1 MRVGIR
7 GVFYSL
13 LLVALL
19 SLSNAAVYGASTI
32 LINEVAF
39 GETGGTDWVELYCVD
54 DDSGAGVDIQGY
66 CLTDLDGTDLT
77 LTTKPVTMYAT
88 DREIT
93 SYDDRYVV
101 VHWENNADDETDIT
115 GDTNGNGYLDLYIPT
130 TGVDFTATDDQCAL
144 DTDTDYSNGGILDAV
159 CWSNNDDTFSEASD
173 INNYLATTQWPSAG
187 NTAVEFNA
195 VCWTN
200 SDEVDAG
207 ESIGRDSSSTDTNNK
222 DDWHHFITGTPGEA
236 NPSGGSSGD
245 ILINEVAP
253 SESGGADWVELYN
266 ASGSSKNIQYW
277 AVKERST
284 KVKTLPDLTMA
295 AGEYLV
301 LHFNSSTAD
310 ETDATGDTNEN
321 GYWDVY
327 TTDTG
332 LVGTDNVVVL
342 YDPVNAIIDAM
353 AWSNVDGTWATAQQ
367 TAFNTIVNANE
378 WAGTV
383 DGGVSVNEPEC
394 APGSG
399 AWDETAGHSLG
410 RDISSTDNNDRDD
423 WFLDATPTM
432 GRNNGSAPISAR
444 ITNLRVSN
452 DPFFADGS
460 DLSRKDTTISFN
472 LAVDSEV
479 SIRVYD
485 AEGRVVKTLM
495 DNSLRPSGKSEVIWD
510 GRDGSGGV
518 VPIGT
523 YVISVEAAS
532 LDDQSNDGAIITVI
546 VARSLSSDEFE
557 CFIATAV
564 YSSSTNRPITILRRF
579 RDECLL
585 SNRVGRVLVRIYY
598 RASPPVAN
606 FIRERES
613 LKAVVR
619 VMLWPV
625 VKFAKLVL
633 GR

>member
-1 MRVGIR
+1 MRVRTKI
-7 GVFYSL
+7 VFYL
-13 LLVALL
+13 LLLIALL
-19 SLSNAAVYGASTI
+19 PLTNTTQASASDNAGELI
-32 LINEVAF
+32 INEISIKDGTNDWIELYVVDGSVGWTNYRVYRDDTNYIEIPAC
-39 GETGGTDWVELYCVD
+39 GANWNTGDYIVIHEEAGTDDVDIENNDAGYWDLYGIGDLTATDGVIRITNPNTDSTYVD
-54 DDSGAGVDIQGY
+54 ALIYSNNNGKFTASKTRANDIVSDDLWNPDYIFGNAEPTGDSGAWID
-66 CLTDLDGTDLT
+66 
-77 LTTKPVTMYAT
+77 
-88 DREIT
+88 
-93 SYDDRYVV
+93 SDD
-101 VHWENNADDETDIT
+101 
-115 GDTNGNGYLDLYIPT
+115 
-130 TGVDFTATDDQCAL
+130 
-144 DTDTDYSNGGILDAV
+144 
-159 CWSNNDDTFSEASD
+159 
-173 INNYLATTQWPSAG
+173 
-187 NTAVEFNA
+187 
-195 VCWTN
+195 
-200 SDEVDAG
+200 VDAG

-245 ILINEVAP
+245 IDILINEVAP
-253 SESGGADWVELYN
+253 SESGGADWIELYN

-284 KVKTLPDLTMA
+284 KVKTLPDLTMD

-310 ETDATGDTNEN
+310 EADATGDTNEN

-353 AWSNVDGTWATAQQ
+353 AWSNIDGTWATAQQ
-367 TAFNTIVNANE
+367 KAFNTIVTANE

-383 DGGVSVNEPEC
+383 DGGASVNEPEC

-399 AWDETAGHSLG
+399 VWDETAGHSLG
-410 RDISSTDNNDRDD
+410 RNISSADNNDKDD
-423 WFLDATPTM
+423 WSLDVTPTK

-460 DLSRKDTTISFN
+460 DSSRTDTTISFN

-479 SIRVYD
+479 SLRIYD

-495 DNSLRPSGKSEVIWD
+495 DNSLRLSGKNEAIWD

-523 YVISVEAAS
+523 YIICVEAAS
-532 LDDQSNDGAIITVI
+532 LDDQSNDGAITTVT
-546 VARSLSSDEFE
+546 VARFLSSDEFE
-557 CFIATAV
+557 CFIATAAFSGSRIRDPGSQLNV
-564 YSSSTNRPITILRRF
+564 LRKF
-579 RDECLL
+579 RDEYFLT
-585 SNRVGRVLVRIYY
+585 NGPGRAFVRFYY